1 MEYEILGGNLPVVVC
16 HLKKDDALISDSGAM
31 AWMDPCLK
39 METTS
44 NGGISKAF
52 GRMFSGETVFLNRY
66 TALED
71 GKIAFASSFPGE
83 IRAYKIEP
91 GKEVIV
97 QKSSFLAS
105 DPTVE
110 RNIFF
115 SKKLSTGFFG
125 GEGFIMNQFSGNGML
140 FVEIDGS
147 AVEYELAPGQQ
158 IVVDTGYLALM
169 DATCKMETV
178 SVQGIKNK
186 LLGGEG
192 FFNTVIT
199 GPGKVVLQTMPI
211 SNVASMIASMIPSGK

>member
-16 HLKKDDALISDSGAM
+16 HLKKDDTLISDSGAM

-110 RNIFF
+110 RSIFF

-147 AVEYELAPGQQ
+147 AIEYELAPGQQ